1 MDERTRTSETSNKKR
16 RMLLVNAEQSGGDG
30 RGKRCV
36 MREGVTN
43 VRHSREKEV
52 GYITSPIRLN
62 QRRRKR

>member
-1 MDERTRTSETSNKKR
+1 MEERTRTSETSNKKR

-36 MREGVTN
+36 MREGVMN
-43 VRHSREKEV
+43 VRHSREEV